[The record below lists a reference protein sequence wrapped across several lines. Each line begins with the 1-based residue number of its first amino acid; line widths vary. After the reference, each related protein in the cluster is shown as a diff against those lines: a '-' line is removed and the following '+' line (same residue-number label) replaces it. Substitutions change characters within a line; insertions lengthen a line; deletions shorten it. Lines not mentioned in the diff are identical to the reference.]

1 MSLCCL
7 SPSKHISQ
15 SGVLKKKKRKR
26 QKMNFGLNCFPPR
39 TFNQHFSCLYTV
51 MKNLFIF
58 YFFPLSDVTRVRQW
72 RHSNHN
78 VRSVHIRADVKRH
91 GATGGATTSQRSMEK
106 LYGGSFWCVLSSL
119 VIGILI
125 YIYWGVV

>member
-1 MSLCCL
+1 M
-7 SPSKHISQ
+7 
-15 SGVLKKKKRKR
+15 
-26 QKMNFGLNCFPPR
+26 
-39 TFNQHFSCLYTV
+39 
-51 MKNLFIF
+51 
-58 YFFPLSDVTRVRQW
+58 RQW

-91 GATGGATTSQRSMEK
+91 GATGGATTIQRSMEK

-125 YIYWGVV
+125 YIYWGLCDGALIFFFFAARWLEECDGN

>member
-1 MSLCCL
+1 M
-7 SPSKHISQ
+7 
-15 SGVLKKKKRKR
+15 RK
-26 QKMNFGLNCFPPR
+26 
-39 TFNQHFSCLYTV
+39 
-51 MKNLFIF
+51 
-58 YFFPLSDVTRVRQW
+58 W

-106 LYGGSFWCVLSSL
+106 LYGEYIEYLFWCVLSSL

-125 YIYWGVV
+125 YIYWGLCDALFSFLLRWLEECDGN